1 MGKTRV
7 AESSAA
13 TKSTIMYIAQEKGI
27 QKLFDNFLFR
37 TFHISA
43 AKLNWQPNKIF
54 KRLWHIR
61 HFYWLVWLSIFAF
74 LITIHKHYSQLPKP
88 STRCGYDD
96 VDVQHTMLCCY
107 WFARCV
113 PSQLFK
119 SAIDI
124 ILYRR
129 ENKPLG
135 AIKFIIWMEIV
146 KRVEITLYC
155 GTSTRISPI
164 QTNGIETR
172 QSLKPKKEYTNTLF
186 SYIYTYLSETMTMTM
201 IKWCKIKW
209 NKENKNQ
216 RQKYIRWKSVLRQVN
231 GNNNN
236 ITNNNNKTTTTI
248 TEA

>member
-1 MGKTRV
+1 MMLMC
-7 AESSAA
+7 S
-13 TKSTIMYIAQEKGI
+13 I
-27 QKLFDNFLFR
+27 Q
-37 TFHISA
+37 
-43 AKLNWQPNKIF
+43 
-54 KRLWHIR
+54 
-61 HFYWLVWLSIFAF
+61 
-74 LITIHKHYSQLPKP
+74 
-88 STRCGYDD
+88 
-96 VDVQHTMLCCY
+96 CCVVIGLLG
-107 WFARCV
+107 V

-124 ILYRR
+124 LLYRR

-146 KRVEITLYC
+146 KRVEISLYC

-172 QSLKPKKEYTNTLF
+172 QSWKPKKEYTNTLF

-236 ITNNNNKTTTTI
+236 ITNNNNNKTTTTTI